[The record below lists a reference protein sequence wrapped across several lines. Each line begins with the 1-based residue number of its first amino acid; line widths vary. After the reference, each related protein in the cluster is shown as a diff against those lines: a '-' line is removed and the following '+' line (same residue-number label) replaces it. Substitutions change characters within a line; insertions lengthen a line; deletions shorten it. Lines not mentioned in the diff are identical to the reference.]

1 MHSGFRLRAIALA
14 GIGLFVAAACGPSST
29 GTTLASTQEL
39 RVNIGTEPCCFDP
52 GQTQWNYEAAVDRQ
66 VFEAPLKAS
75 KDFKRAVL
83 ICLLVRFLEKRGI
96 LVELS
101 NREAKIETGQFD
113 GIV

>member
-1 MHSGFRLRAIALA
+1 MSRAVEDTAFVMIY
-14 GIGLFVAAACGPSST
+14 GSIISTIG
-29 GTTLASTQEL
+29 
-39 RVNIGTEPCCFDP
+39 
-52 GQTQWNYEAAVDRQ
+52 
-66 VFEAPLKAS
+66 AS